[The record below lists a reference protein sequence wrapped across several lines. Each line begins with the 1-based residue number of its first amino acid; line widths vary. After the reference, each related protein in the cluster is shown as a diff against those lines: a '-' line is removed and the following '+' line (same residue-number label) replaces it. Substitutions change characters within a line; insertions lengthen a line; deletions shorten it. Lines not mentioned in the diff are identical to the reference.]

1 MGLLDGLFNGLGKLI
16 DLLSDIVEA
25 VTDPDLSDT
34 GIGDTIGTLI
44 VEGTALDDVGELLVE
59 TLESTITADLEAAGQ
74 ITPGNAEEISNETE
88 GNAAAVLTGLGAAAS
103 SLEAASLGQ
112 IDKHTEYITQAVVG
126 LGFDDVTG
134 MELEARVQE
143 GLMPALQAQAN
154 RQHTSKF
161 VDLNDAVEILLR
173 NKQEDINFIG
183 GDSVDQ
189 VVQGLVQLDDAADA
203 GNVLAHYGLRE
214 DQLPILEAVAIQP
227 MEFEELIEQPAEL
240 GLRVPDAIV
249 DAELDRAGY
258 SESTKDFLKQVN
270 DRIPDSTRFYE
281 ELTSVE
287 PVISK
292 LDQLVE
298 SGYFSPTDAQ
308 QRVPAEV
315 GDASTA
321 LNKRFNRISGLPAGK
336 PSQAELVDSF
346 ARGNLSREQLE
357 EELKE
362 SEFDTAEYR
371 GVVESIIV
379 DELDGALQESLA
391 LGLIGE
397 GQFSNLCSFAG
408 VDQKATN
415 LLLAGQSFSDI
426 AQQRLQEEQDPSEL
440 PVSAIQGI
448 GEARSSSL
456 EVEGITTV
464 ADLAAADVTAVADI
478 TQVSESTAEGWI
490 SQAQQLVQ

>member
-1 MGLLDGLFNGLGKLI
+1 MGLLDGLFNGLAELI
-16 DLLSDIVEA
+16 DILSDIVTA
-25 VTDPDLSDT
+25 ITDPD
-34 GIGDTIGTLI
+34 IGDTDIGETIGDLI
-44 VEGTALDDVGELLVE
+44 VNGTPLEDVGVLLVD
-59 TLESTITADLEAAGQ
+59 TLEQTITADLRETGQ
-74 ITPGNAEEISNETE
+74 ITPSNAPGVSNETE
-88 GNAAAVLTGLGAAAS
+88 GNAAAVLAGLGASAS
-103 SLEAASLGQ
+103 ALEAASLGQ

-134 MELEARVQE
+134 MELESRVQE
-143 GLMPALQAQAN
+143 GLMPALEAEAN

-183 GDSVDQ
+183 GDSVDS
-189 VVQGLVQLDDAADA
+189 VVQGLVQLDDPVDE
-203 GNVLAHYGLRE
+203 GNVLEHYGLRE
-214 DQLPILEAVAIQP
+214 DQLPILEAVAINA

-240 GLRVPDAIV
+240 GLRVPDQIV

-258 SESTKDFLKQVN
+258 SEATKDFLRQVN

-298 SGYFSPTDAQ
+298 SGYYSPTEAQ
-308 QRVPAEV
+308 QRVPSEV
-315 GDASTA
+315 SDAQPA
-321 LNKRFNRISGLPAGK
+321 LNKRFNRIEGLPAGK

-346 ARGNLSREQLE
+346 ARGSIDREQLE
-357 EELKE
+357 DELRA
-362 SEFDTAEYR
+362 SEFDTEEYR
-371 GVVESIIV
+371 GVIESIIL
-379 DELDGALQESLA
+379 DELDGDLQESLA
-391 LGLIGE
+391 LGLVSE
-397 GQFSNLCSFAG
+397 NRFSELCSFVG
-408 VDQKATN
+408 LDQEATN

-426 AQQRLQEEQDPSEL
+426 TTKRLQEEQDPSDL

-464 ADLAAADVTAVADI
+464 ADLAAADVSSVADI

-490 SQAQQLVQ
+490 TQAQQLVQ